1 MRAASNRRIAGR
13 APTLKPQLES
23 ASWVGRR
30 RWDLSFQSGETIV
43 LPEGEGDAKTALAKF
58 AEMDKSAG
66 LLGRG
71 IKRFDLRIPGKMI
84 VRLPRAPASRSVPTT
99 PQRKLIPTDMAAPTQ
114 QPLITALDIGSSKV
128 SALIVTRDDDGRLR
142 VLGTGQRESRGVKRG
157 YVTDMEASEVAVREA
172 VEIAERMSGV
182 TIDDVWASF
191 GAGGLVSD
199 IANVEVELGGHQ
211 VEQSDIDELL
221 AAASARST
229 AAARSCSTPTRRSTR
244 STGSKG
250 VKHPIG
256 LHADRLGVDIHVV
269 AADPA
274 PLAQH
279 RLRHPLGA
287 SRREGDRRL
296 AGRRGAGLPDREER
310 ELGVAL
316 VELGAEVTN
325 VSLHA
330 GGMLVGLRSIPLGA
344 KDITDDIA
352 CAFGVQ
358 RRDAERL
365 KCFYGSAMT
374 SPRDNHEMIDA
385 TPIGAE
391 DGAEPTRITRA
402 QLMTV
407 IRQQVEE
414 LTGQIDA
421 ALKWLGFTGPV
432 GRQVVLTGGGAELK
446 NIADYM
452 QGVLGRAVRVGRPRT
467 ITGLPEAHS
476 GPAFSTLVGLAMLAG
491 SASGDIR
498 DIAQRTARARPK
510 RRAGS
515 SGA

>member
-1 MRAASNRRIAGR
+1 M
-13 APTLKPQLES
+13 S
-23 ASWVGRR
+23 AVS
-30 RWDLSFQSGETIV
+30 D
-43 LPEGEGDAKTALAKF
+43 
-58 AEMDKSAG
+58 
-66 LLGRG
+66 
-71 IKRFDLRIPGKMI
+71 
-84 VRLPRAPASRSVPTT
+84 
-99 PQRKLIPTDMAAPTQ
+99 
-114 QPLITALDIGSSKV
+114 QPLIAALDIGSSKV
-128 SALIVTRDDDGRLR
+128 TALIVTRDADGRLR

-172 VEIAERMSGV
+172 VEIAERISGV

-191 GAGGLVSD
+191 AAGGLVSD

-211 VEQSDIDELL
+211 VEQADINELL
-221 AAASARST
+221 SAGKGAIDR
-229 AAARSCSTPTRRSTR
+229 
-244 STGSKG
+244 TGQVVLHAHPALYTVDG
-250 VKHPIG
+250 VEGVHHPIG

-274 PLAQH
+274 PLRNIDYVIRSAH
-279 RLRHPLGA
+279 LGVKAIVA
-287 SRREGDRRL
+287 SPVAAAIACLTE
-296 AGRRGAGLPDREER
+296 EER

-374 SPRDNHEMIDA
+374 SPRDNHEMIEARQMGTEEGMD
-385 TPIGAE
+385 PM
-391 DGAEPTRITRA
+391 RITRA

-407 IRQQVEE
+407 IRQRVEE
-414 LTGQIDA
+414 LTAKIDE
-421 ALKWLGFTGPV
+421 ALKSLGFTGPV

-452 QGVLGRAVRVGRPRT
+452 QGVLGRSVRVGRPKT
-467 ITGLPEAHS
+467 ITGLPDAHS
-476 GPAFSTLVGLAMLAG
+476 GPAFSTLVGLACLA
-491 SASGDIR
+491 SSRSGDIR
-498 DIAQRTARARPK
+498 DLAKGKNMQKKQATGMMGRLLAAMKGGI
-510 RRAGS
+510 
-515 SGA
+515 

>member
-1 MRAASNRRIAGR
+1 MPSPQDQQLIA
-13 APTLKPQLES
+13 
-23 ASWVGRR
+23 
-30 RWDLSFQSGETIV
+30 
-43 LPEGEGDAKTALAKF
+43 
-58 AEMDKSAG
+58 
-66 LLGRG
+66 
-71 IKRFDLRIPGKMI
+71 
-84 VRLPRAPASRSVPTT
+84 
-99 PQRKLIPTDMAAPTQ
+99 
-114 QPLITALDIGSSKV
+114 ALDIGSSKV

-172 VEIAERMSGV
+172 VEIAERISGV

-211 VEQSDIDELL
+211 VEQSDIDQLL
-221 AAASARST
+221 SVGRSAIDRGGQMVLHAHPALYT
-229 AAARSCSTPTRRSTR
+229 LD
-244 STGSKG
+244 GVEG
-250 VKHPIG
+250 VKQPIG

-274 PLAQH
+274 PLRNIDYVIRSAH
-279 RLRHPLGA
+279 LGVKRIVA
-287 SRREGDRRL
+287 SPVAAAL
-296 AGRRGAGLPDREER
+296 ACLTEEER

-316 VELGAEVTN
+316 VEMGAEVTN
-325 VSLHA
+325 ISLHA

-385 TPIGAE
+385 APIGAE

-407 IRQQVEE
+407 IRQQVED
-414 LTGQIDA
+414 LTSRIDI
-421 ALKWLGFTGPV
+421 ALKSLGFSGPV

-476 GPAFSTLVGLAMLAG
+476 GPAFTTLVGLAMLAG
-491 SASGDIR
+491 SGSGDIR
-498 DIAQRTARARPK
+498 DISHGQRAQKAATGFVGRMLAALK
-510 RRAGS
+510 QGY
-515 SGA
+515 

>member
-1 MRAASNRRIAGR
+1 MPSHQDQQLIA
-13 APTLKPQLES
+13 
-23 ASWVGRR
+23 
-30 RWDLSFQSGETIV
+30 
-43 LPEGEGDAKTALAKF
+43 
-58 AEMDKSAG
+58 
-66 LLGRG
+66 
-71 IKRFDLRIPGKMI
+71 
-84 VRLPRAPASRSVPTT
+84 
-99 PQRKLIPTDMAAPTQ
+99 
-114 QPLITALDIGSSKV
+114 ALDIGSSKV
-128 SALIVTRDDDGRLR
+128 CALIVTHDDDGRLR
-142 VLGTGQRESRGVKRG
+142 VLGSGQRESRGVKRG

-172 VEIAERMSGV
+172 VEIAERISGV
-182 TIDDVWASF
+182 TIDEVWASF

-211 VEQSDIDELL
+211 VEQSDINQLL
-221 AAASARST
+221 SVGRSAIDRGGQMVLHAHPALYT
-229 AAARSCSTPTRRSTR
+229 LD
-244 STGSKG
+244 GVEG
-250 VKHPIG
+250 VKSPIG
-256 LHADRLGVDIHVV
+256 LYADRLGVDIHVV

-274 PLAQH
+274 PLRNIDYVIRSAH
-279 RLRHPLGA
+279 LGVKRIVA
-287 SRREGDRRL
+287 SPVAAAL
-296 AGRRGAGLPDREER
+296 ACLTPEER

-316 VELGAEVTN
+316 VEMGAEVTN

-365 KCFYGSAMT
+365 KCFHGSAMT

-385 TPIGAE
+385 APIGAE

-407 IRQQVEE
+407 IRQQVED
-414 LTGQIDA
+414 LTGQIDV
-421 ALKWLGFTGPV
+421 ALKSLGFTGPV

-452 QGVLGRAVRVGRPRT
+452 QGVLGRAVRVGRPKT

-498 DIAQRTARARPK
+498 DITQGQRAQKAATGFVGRMFAALK
-510 RRAGS
+510 QGY
-515 SGA
+515 